1 MIKIRKM
8 IIRKSQLKELS
19 YFLEIPPPKGNLEG
33 RQNNQ
38 ILVLGNVSLLMKTL
52 FLCDNTYS

>member
-8 IIRKSQLKELS
+8 IIKKSQLKELS
-19 YFLEIPPPKGNLEG
+19 YFLEIPPPKGKLEG